1 MIGVEF
7 YKFGSNISKHDRY
20 NGQGAIL
27 SLNFSRQKQGG
38 KRKEGQTHFGSLGAF
53 SISRTI
59 NTSLGIPCHA
69 APISLP
75 LLPLLSFHPASPIF
89 FSRSRP
95 ATNRLSSAS
104 HPNNSSFQRALS
116 MPPLASRDAVSTSI
130 ISTNHPPRDC
140 IPPTNQNAIY
150 IYIFRCLS
158 TNTFSFLPAIPAAIK
173 YNGTRTYIARILI
186 FDLNV
191 VSRTSIYPEYSKS
204 VTVANLGRL
213 KS

>member
-150 IYIFRCLS
+150 IYIHFDVSPRIHFPSFPPFPPRSNIMERERISRGSWYSILTLFHVHLS
-158 TNTFSFLPAIPAAIK
+158 IQDT
-173 YNGTRTYIARILI
+173 
-186 FDLNV
+186 
-191 VSRTSIYPEYSKS
+191 
-204 VTVANLGRL
+204 ANLSLLRTWVV
-213 KS
+213 